1 MKRKFLA
8 GLVLPVIAVV
18 LVGCSGSPQGSQ
30 PVSQP
35 GHNAADVTF
44 AQGMVPHHRQAVE
57 MAAPVPQH
65 TANQRVIELAK
76 QIQQAQQPEID
87 QLTAWLKTWGAAPP
101 ATTGEMGGM
110 SGMDHG
116 TAMPGASASGAPM
129 PGTSGAPMPSP
140 ASGAPMSGM
149 VDTAGLDQLR
159 DQAYD
164 RKWLELMIQHHE
176 GAITM
181 ARTELAQGQDA
192 GAKAMAQRITDS
204 QQVEITTM
212 KSLLGS

>member
-18 LVGCSGSPQGSQ
+18 LAGCSQPAPASP
-30 PVSQP
+30 PA
-35 GHNAADVTF
+35 HNAADVTF

-65 TANQRVIELAK
+65 TANPRLIDLAT

-87 QLTAWLKTWGAAPP
+87 QLTAWLKTWGAPPP
-101 ATTGEMGGM
+101 ATGEMGGM
-110 SGMDHG
+110 DHG
-116 TAMPGASASGAPM
+116 TS
-129 PGTSGAPMPSP
+129 
-140 ASGAPMSGM
+140 MSGM

-181 ARTELAQGQDA
+181 SRTELAQGQDP
-192 GAKAMAQRITDS
+192 GAKAMAQHITDT
-204 QQVEITTM
+204 QQTEITTM

>member
-8 GLVLPVIAVV
+8 GFVLPVIAVV
-18 LVGCSGSPQGSQ
+18 LVGCSGSQQGSS
-30 PVSQP
+30 PGSQP
-35 GHNAADVTF
+35 GHNAADVAF

-65 TANQRVIELAK
+65 TANQRVIGLAK

-87 QLTAWLKTWGAAPP
+87 QLTGWLKTWGAAPA
-101 ATTGEMGGM
+101 ATADGMGGM

-116 TAMPGASASGAPM
+116 ASPSGMPTSGAPM
-129 PGTSGAPMPSP
+129 PGTSAPGT
-140 ASGAPMSGM
+140 SGAPMSGM

-192 GAKAMAQRITDS
+192 GAKAMAQRITDT
-204 QQVEITTM
+204 QQTEIATM

>member
-18 LVGCSGSPQGSQ
+18 LVGCSGSQ
-30 PVSQP
+30 PDPASP
-35 GHNAADVTF
+35 STHNAADIAF

-57 MAAPVPQH
+57 MAVPVPQH
-65 TANQRVIELAK
+65 TANPRLIGLAK

-87 QLTAWLKTWGAAPP
+87 QLTAWLKTWGAPP
-101 ATTGEMGGM
+101 PSTTGDMGGM

-116 TAMPGASASGAPM
+116 TS
-129 PGTSGAPMPSP
+129 
-140 ASGAPMSGM
+140 MSGM

-192 GAKAMAQRITDS
+192 GAKAMAQRITDT
-204 QQVEITTM
+204 QQAEITTM